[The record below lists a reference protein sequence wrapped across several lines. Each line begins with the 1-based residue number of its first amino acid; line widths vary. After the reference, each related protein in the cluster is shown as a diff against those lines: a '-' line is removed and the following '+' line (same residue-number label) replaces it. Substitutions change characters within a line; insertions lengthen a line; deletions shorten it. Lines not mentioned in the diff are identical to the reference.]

1 MSCSVAVVLC
11 TFNPRRDLL
20 AWALQSVRHQQNL
33 PGGFEFVLIDNNS
46 DPPVSGERV
55 RQQLHDVPFR
65 LIRENKQG
73 LIHARIT
80 AIRTTSAPLILFVDD
95 DNHLA
100 PDYVAT
106 AVSIAGGNP
115 DIGCFG
121 GKALAVFESPI
132 QQWKETLLPY
142 LGVRDYGS
150 EVITSRRD
158 EWGHWEPIGAGMV
171 CRRDVAE
178 EFISVAESGRYAIT
192 LGRSGGNWMSGE
204 DSLIAHAAYRLGYAC
219 SYQPCL
225 ILQHWMKAERLSF
238 RTLARTLAGHGRSQ
252 VVLQIVKGQP
262 VSRRAFPGVI
272 RHLAASYYMHVRKT
286 GLSAGTV
293 NWCWELGYASQCRR
307 LGL

>member
-11 TFNPRRDLL
+11 TYDPRPDLL
-20 AWALQSVRHQQNL
+20 AWALQSVRRQQNP

-46 DPPVSGERV
+46 DPSISFERV
-55 RQQLHDVPFR
+55 RNELHDIPFR

-80 AIRTTSAPLILFVDD
+80 AIRATTAPLIVFVDD

-100 PDYVAT
+100 PDYLAT
-106 AVSIAGGNP
+106 AFSIAEANP
-115 DIGCFG
+115 VVGCFG
-121 GKALAVFESPI
+121 GKALAVFESAIP
-132 QQWKETLLPY
+132 QWKETLLPY

-150 EVITSRRD
+150 EAITSRRD

-178 EFISVAESGRYAIT
+178 EFISVAESGRHATT

-204 DSLIAHAAYRLGYAC
+204 DSLIAHSAYRRGYAC
-219 SYQPCL
+219 SYQPSL
-225 ILQHWMKAERLSF
+225 ILQHWMKAERLTF

-252 VVLQIVKGQP
+252 VVLQTVKGQP
-262 VSRRAFPGVI
+262 VLRRTFPGLI

-286 GLSAGTV
+286 GLGAGTV
-293 NWCWELGYASQCRR
+293 TWCWELGYASQCRR